1 MKSSQIIEQINEL
14 DRHSV
19 LKKQYNA
26 QMGEISSTIWIS
38 KYRQEYIYIMF
49 YIKFYKWNLLF

>member
-14 DRHSV
+14 DRHRV

-26 QMGEISSTIWIS
+26 QMGGISSTIWMS
-38 KYRQEYIYIMF
+38 KYRQEYIY
-49 YIKFYKWNLLF
+49 YVLYKVLYVKFIV

>member
-1 MKSSQIIEQINEL
+1 MKSSQIVEQINEL

-38 KYRQEYIYIMF
+38 KYRQEYIY
-49 YIKFYKWNLLF
+49 YVLYKVL

>member
-14 DRHSV
+14 DRHRV

-26 QMGEISSTIWIS
+26 QMGGISSTIWIS
-38 KYRQEYIYIMF
+38 KYRQEYIY
-49 YIKFYKWNLLF
+49 YVLYKVL